1 VVIEVCISTGSIQPV
16 TVWDGGGNVN
26 LKQDIALQ
34 TSSTNG
40 PCLVACKATSPS
52 CSPVLL
58 EWPTAAKRNL
68 EAADKVMTICSICH
82 PLSLN
87 ERCRLNLAC
96 FKAPS
101 LYPTLGTATSGGALG
116 SSAKRSLAQ
125 VKMIPH
131 PERSET
137 CGVGTYA
144 KPKSVYSNYG
154 QAEQIRI
161 RIL

>member
-1 VVIEVCISTGSIQPV
+1 
-16 TVWDGGGNVN
+16 VN

-101 LYPTLGTATSGGALG
+101 LYPTCTDFLMREYTPTHISNTLGTATSGGALG